1 MTKVRTL
8 DDIDIRGKRVLLRAN
23 LNVPMKNGTVTIR
36 PALIASHQRSSLLDR
51 YAKVIVMSHF
61 GPPKGARDPAF
72 SLWPRR

>member
-36 PALIASHQRSSLLDR
+36 PALIAPHPRSSR
-51 YAKVIVMSHF
+51 SSIGM
-61 GPPKGARDPAF
+61 
-72 SLWPRR
+72 RRSS